1 MMTSTF
7 TVASVQVGKRET
19 LDLGRR
25 QVVTGIHKRP
35 SGAPIHVG
43 EHGVSGDAVCD
54 TRHHGGADQAVYV
67 YLMADYEY
75 WSRQYQREFT
85 PGEFGE
91 NITITGDPDY
101 EWKIGDRLQFDEVHI
116 EVTAPRIPCWVLEA
130 SIGIKHF
137 SAAFAKANR
146 SGFYARVLNAG
157 QIGPGEKGVLTQ
169 SAFDVT
175 VKAMLNANYGHP
187 SREVLE
193 ALVSAP
199 IDARSRKK
207 FEQAL
212 STAG

>member
-1 MMTSTF
+1 MTSTL

-25 QVVTGIHKRP
+25 QVSTGIHKRP
-35 SGAPIHVG
+35 SGEPIHVG

-116 EVTAPRIPCWVLEA
+116 EVTAPESLVGCSRPPWES
-130 SIGIKHF
+130 SIFLLH
-137 SAAFAKANR
+137 
-146 SGFYARVLNAG
+146 
-157 QIGPGEKGVLTQ
+157 
-169 SAFDVT
+169 
-175 VKAMLNANYGHP
+175 
-187 SREVLE
+187 
-193 ALVSAP
+193 
-199 IDARSRKK
+199 SRKQIAVV
-207 FEQAL
+207 FTRE
-212 STAG
+212 S